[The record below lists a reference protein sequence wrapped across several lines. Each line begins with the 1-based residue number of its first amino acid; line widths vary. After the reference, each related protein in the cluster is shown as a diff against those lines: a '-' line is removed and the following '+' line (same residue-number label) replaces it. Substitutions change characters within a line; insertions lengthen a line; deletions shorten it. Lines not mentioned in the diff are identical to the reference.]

1 VHQLGLR
8 RHALAITVGVLGAL
22 FFAAFTW
29 SEYGYFCD
37 QARDHGSRTCE
48 GFWSSEHLHDWVYN
62 ATSNYQ
68 SELLFGVLVVVL
80 LHRLAGREDEDE
92 T

>member
-1 VHQLGLR
+1 MR
-8 RHALAITVGVLGAL
+8 RHALAIGVAVLGL
-22 FFAAFTW
+22 VCFAAYTW
-29 SEYGYFCD
+29 SEYSYFCD
-37 QARDHGSRTCE
+37 QGRDHGNQGCE
-48 GFWSSEHLHDWVYN
+48 GFWSMTHIHDWVYN

>member
-1 VHQLGLR
+1 VRQLAR
-8 RHALAITVGVLGAL
+8 RHLLAVVVGVLGLA

-29 SEYGYFCD
+29 SEYSYFCD
-37 QARDHGSRTCE
+37 QGRDHGNKSCQS
-48 GFWSSEHLHDWVYN
+48 FWSSEHLHDWVYN